1 MRVVR
6 GLSGEVILDSQRVVQ
21 FDYGSILPCWTQ
33 RKERGIRATSGPD
46 SVQLYS
52 NHRQEIEHDKA
63 SASHIRVHRSGALHG
78 KSQTA
83 T

>member
-1 MRVVR
+1 MR
-6 GLSGEVILDSQRVVQ
+6 GLSGEVILDSQLVVR

-33 RKERGIRATSGPD
+33 RKEHDIRTTSGPA

-52 NHRQEIEHDKA
+52 DLRQEIEHDKA
-63 SASHIRVHRSGALHG
+63 PGSHIRAHRSSALRG
-78 KSQTA
+78 NSQTA